1 MKPDV
6 PVLRARD
13 YTVATVDLATCHRMV
28 AEHHYAQGGPNTAVF
43 RHGLFHVD
51 DPMTCLGIA
60 WWLPPTRVA
69 AESVWPGNWRGVLTL
84 TRLVVHPDV
93 PQNGA
98 SFLLAASV
106 KLIRNDPR
114 WDALV
119 TYADAGQGHTGA
131 IYRAAGWHYVGQ
143 TAAEQ
148 RWVDP
153 SGRQISRKAGPKS
166 RTRAEMVAL
175 GYSTLGPSRKHKYT
189 LVLSSERQTPAA
201 PSATEQREAS

>member
-1 MKPDV
+1 
-6 PVLRARD
+6 
-13 YTVATVDLATCHRMV
+13 MV

-43 RHGLFHVD
+43 RHGLFHID

-69 AESVWPGNWRGVLTL
+69 AESVCANWRGVLTL

-106 KLIRNDPR
+106 KLIRQDSR
-114 WDALV
+114 WECLV
-119 TYADAGQGHTGA
+119 TYADMSQGHTGA
-131 IYRAAGWHYVGQ
+131 IYRAAGWRYIGQ

-148 RWVDP
+148 RWVDA
-153 SGRQISRKAGPKS
+153 SGRQVSRKAGPKS
-166 RTRAEMVAL
+166 RTRAEMLAL
-175 GYSTLGPSRKHKYT
+175 GHIAQYASPDSTCVQITFGWPSSG
-189 LVLSSERQTPAA
+189 SSV
-201 PSATEQREAS
+201 PSSNTSSWQCAHFVMDRSVRH

>member
-13 YTVATVDLATCHRMV
+13 YTVATVDLATCQRMV

-69 AESVWPGNWRGVLTL
+69 AESVCANWRAVLTL
-84 TRLVVHPDV
+84 TRLVVHPAV

-98 SFLLAASV
+98 SYLLAASV
-106 KLIRNDPR
+106 KLIRRDPR
-114 WDALV
+114 WECLV
-119 TYADAGQGHTGA
+119 TYADMSQGHTGA
-131 IYRAAGWHYVGQ
+131 IYRAAGWRYVGQ

-153 SGRQISRKAGPKS
+153 AGRQVSRKAGPKS
-166 RTRAEMVAL
+166 RTRAEMTAL
-175 GYSTLGPSRKHKYT
+175 GYVPLGPSRKHKY
-189 LVLSSERQTPAA
+189 VLDLTPAVR
-201 PSATEQREAS
+201 QEAS